1 MPEIAENAAYVRSS
15 RTDGLIGSKAGA
27 DVASPPAKQ
36 MWKLLATPQTVESLS
51 RALSKEQSTS
61 TVSRQGIV
69 AALERLLARDM
80 IELSPDA

>member
-27 DVASPPAKQ
+27 DVASAPAKQ
-36 MWKLLATPQTVESLS
+36 MWELLTTPQTVESLS

-69 AALERLLARDM
+69 AALERLLAREM